1 MCRRRGNARRRGAP
15 SERQDQ
21 AGYGRWPSEHVV
33 TSLSM
38 PLPVEP
44 LDIYTSEETIMLQ
57 QLFLAEGEHVAVP
70 FNYSICK
77 T

>member
-1 MCRRRGNARRRGAP
+1 M
-15 SERQDQ
+15 
-21 AGYGRWPSEHVV
+21 